1 MDQAAEQELRR
12 SLGRF
17 LDRHAP
23 IDGARRV
30 AEGERFDRPTWRRL
44 CEDLG
49 VLGMLVPEEA
59 GGQGAGPEML
69 GVCAEELGRVLY
81 SGPWLA
87 SGVLAAGAL
96 AALASDEV
104 RDAHLPG
111 LLSGEVVGTLAIH
124 DNDSSGDLDWD
135 GEGERVSARPDGDA
149 HVLDGVKCL
158 VPDLAVADIVLVAAR
173 VQPAGDTGLLLVR
186 TDQVGVTCGEHQTT
200 DHAHIFG
207 RLELDNARGVM
218 VAHGSHVVPQLR
230 RLLDV
235 AGLMVA
241 AESVGAAEAV
251 LRMGVEYAKVRQQ
264 FDRPIGGFQAV
275 KHKFADMHRDIES
288 ARYAVRAALTAAED
302 ADADLRMAASVAKAR
317 AGDAFVGAA
326 RENIH
331 LHGGIGYTW
340 EHDAHLY
347 YRRALLNRAWLG
359 HPSRHRERIA
369 GLLGL

>member
-12 SLGRF
+12 SLARF

-23 IDGARRV
+23 VEQARQV
-30 AEGERFDRPTWRRL
+30 AEGKPFDRGTWRRL
-44 CEDLG
+44 CTDLG
-49 VLGMLVPEEA
+49 VLGLLVPEEA

-87 SGVLAAGAL
+87 SGVLAAAAL

-104 RDAHLPG
+104 RDAHLPE
-111 LLSGEVVGTLAIH
+111 LLSGEVIGTLAIH
-124 DNDSSGDLDWD
+124 DDDDGDLDFD
-135 GEGERVSARPDGDA
+135 GEAVRVSARPDGDA

-173 VQPAGDTGLLLVR
+173 VQPAGDAGLLLVR
-186 TDQVGVTCGEHQTT
+186 IDQVGVTCREHQTT
-200 DHAHIFG
+200 DHAHTFG

-218 VAHGSHVVPQLR
+218 VAHGSRVVPQLR

-241 AESVGAAEAV
+241 AESVGASEAV
-251 LRMGVEYAKVRQQ
+251 LRMGLEYSKVRQQ

-302 ADADLRMAASVAKAR
+302 ADVDLRMAASVAKAR